1 MFAVYAE
8 SFSSDDPLSGLVVG
22 ERPAPEAP
30 EGWATVTVKAASLN
44 HHDLWSL
51 RGVGL
56 RQDALP
62 MILGCDAAGLDEDG
76 NEVVVHGVI
85 GDPRWTGDEADDPGR
100 SLLSERH
107 QGTFAD
113 QVVVPRRNLV
123 PKPASLSFEEAA
135 CLPTAWLTAY
145 RMLFVQGDCK
155 PGETVLVQGAGG
167 GVATALITLGRAA
180 GLTVLATSRDEA
192 KRARALELGAHEV
205 FESGARLPV
214 KVDAVMETV
223 GRATWD
229 HSVRSLRPGGRIV
242 ISGTTSGPN
251 LDDAQLTRIF
261 FLQLSVIGSTM
272 GTRQELD
279 RLVRFLDA
287 TGARPLVD
295 RTLPMEQAPRGLR
308 GHGPGRRLRQ
318 DRLHPVKHVVTGAGS
333 GIGLALAHRLADRGD
348 ELVLLARSDARAAEL
363 AATFPR
369 AQLLVADLAD
379 PGTLNGIG
387 RQVDGPV
394 DSLVHVAG
402 VVELAPVSRLR
413 LADWEEQVAVNLT
426 APAVL
431 TRELLPHVRGRPRHG
446 RVRELLGR
454 AQRRRRVVGLRRLQV
469 RAAGPRR
476 RAARRGGRARRAGEH
491 RLPQPHRHPD
501 AGEGPRAGGPHLRRV
516 PLDQRR
522 HGRRHDPARDRPSR
536 RRDHPRRHGAP
547 GGAASEDE
555 RADPAGST
563 RRARGSAGSRGRS
576 GSPARRRRPPRPGSR
591 RAPGPRGRC
600 RGRTPGRC
608 GSASRLSTHA
618 GVEGWPKLVPS
629 SASVPSYGVAM
640 RWLVRGRPDLRPVVV
655 RSRTASPASRL
666 GALWR
671 PRVARAARSSRCR
684 RERENT
690 QPPARVPAPHRTTRC
705 AGLAVE
711 WE

>member
-56 RQDALP
+56 RQEALP

-295 RTLPMEQAPRGLR
+295 RTLPMEQAPEGFAAMA
-308 GHGPGRRLRQ
+308 Q
-318 DRLHPVKHVVTGAGS
+318 
-333 GIGLALAHRLADRGD
+333 GD
-348 ELVLLARSDARAAEL
+348 V
-363 AATFPR
+363 FGKI
-369 AQLLVADLAD
+369 VF
-379 PGTLNGIG
+379 
-387 RQVDGPV
+387 
-394 DSLVHVAG
+394 
-402 VVELAPVSRLR
+402 
-413 LADWEEQVAVNLT
+413 
-426 APAVL
+426 
-431 TRELLPHVRGRPRHG
+431 TR
-446 RVRELLGR
+446 
-454 AQRRRRVVGLRRLQV
+454 
-469 RAAGPRR
+469 
-476 RAARRGGRARRAGEH
+476 
-491 RLPQPHRHPD
+491 
-501 AGEGPRAGGPHLRRV
+501 
-516 PLDQRR
+516 
-522 HGRRHDPARDRPSR
+522 
-536 RRDHPRRHGAP
+536 
-547 GGAASEDE
+547 
-555 RADPAGST
+555 
-563 RRARGSAGSRGRS
+563 
-576 GSPARRRRPPRPGSR
+576 
-591 RAPGPRGRC
+591 
-600 RGRTPGRC
+600 
-608 GSASRLSTHA
+608 
-618 GVEGWPKLVPS
+618 
-629 SASVPSYGVAM
+629 
-640 RWLVRGRPDLRPVVV
+640 
-655 RSRTASPASRL
+655 
-666 GALWR
+666 
-671 PRVARAARSSRCR
+671 
-684 RERENT
+684 
-690 QPPARVPAPHRTTRC
+690 
-705 AGLAVE
+705 
-711 WE
+711 